1 MISLTH
7 LVFTST
13 MVGIIWVIQL
23 VHYPSFYFI
32 RKDIFVSFQKF
43 HTNKIAIVV
52 VPVMLVELI
61 TGILLIYM
69 ETNIDIVLTIS
80 IFILIAI
87 WVLTAIYFY
96 KAHQKLMSGYNEEI
110 INQLIK
116 LNWIRTILW
125 TFRLILFFIYFV

>member
-43 HTNKIAIVV
+43 HTDKITIIVA
-52 VPVMLVELI
+52 PVMLIELI

-69 ETNIDIVLTIS
+69 EKNIDIALSIS
-80 IFILIAI
+80 LFILIAI

-96 KAHQKLMSGYNEEI
+96 KAHQKLMRGYNEEI

>member
-43 HTNKIAIVV
+43 HTDKITIIVA
-52 VPVMLVELI
+52 PVMLIELI

-69 ETNIDIVLTIS
+69 ETNIDIALSIS
-80 IFILIAI
+80 LFILIAI

-110 INQLIK
+110 ISQLIK

>member
-43 HTNKIAIVV
+43 HTDKITIIVA
-52 VPVMLVELI
+52 PVMLIELI

>member
-32 RKDIFVSFQKF
+32 RKDIFVSFQEF

-69 ETNIDIVLTIS
+69 ETNIDIALSIS
-80 IFILIAI
+80 LFILIAI

>member
-7 LVFTST
+7 LVFTSI

-32 RKDIFVSFQKF
+32 QKDIFVSFQKF
-43 HTNKIAIVV
+43 HMDKIAIIVA
-52 VPVMLVELI
+52 PVMLIELI

-69 ETNIDIVLTIS
+69 ETNIDIVLSIS
-80 IFILIAI
+80 LFILIAI

-96 KAHQKLMSGYNEEI
+96 KAHQNLMSGYNEEI
-110 INQLIK
+110 ISQLIK

>member
-43 HTNKIAIVV
+43 HTDKITIIVA
-52 VPVMLVELI
+52 PVMLIELI

-69 ETNIDIVLTIS
+69 ETNIDIALSIS
-80 IFILIAI
+80 LFILIAI